1 MTHLWNCKG
10 TYSGIASAYRP
21 ASQMRKNYKTTRPS
35 THRRPTNFQQCS
47 EHVVFLPIWLR
58 NLLRA
63 TMACT
68 FLIIWMS
75 KSTARLRCFFTI
87 LTSKCVSRSNGVQ
100 FLISHLPK
108 RLHTCRFSE
117 YTFRPSGPTRHWKK
131 RLFYLFARLHLLSA
145 DSFSSLIFFLLLF
158 SSLTALTPIASSVP
172 IFESLTSK
180 LTSAKLAQSTSQY
193 YFVLLLQKLHKTL
206 PSTSLHYKACTKHF
220 PVILCNTKLAQSTS
234 QYYCVLQS
242 LHKVLPSTT
251 FFYCARHS
259 GLLVL
264 QNLHEVLAGTIC
276 TTKVAQTLPSTTPK
290 SVQSTLYYKAC
301 KMYFPVCTAKIAQS
315 TSQYCLYYKLAQNTQ
330 NTAPYYF
337 VHQSLHESLPGI
349 TLHCKA
355 CAKYSY
361 TQQAFEHR
369 SFHVHSGS
377 RNCCSKTR
385 FRRQSE
391 KGTGRF
397 WSTVSN

>member
-1 MTHLWNCKG
+1 MWCFCQFDFETCFAPQWHALFWSYECLKALRG
-10 TYSGIASAYRP
+10 WG
-21 ASQMRKNYKTTRPS
+21 
-35 THRRPTNFQQCS
+35 
-47 EHVVFLPIWLR
+47 VFL
-58 NLLRA
+58 
-63 TMACT
+63 
-68 FLIIWMS
+68 
-75 KSTARLRCFFTI
+75 TI
-87 LTSKCVSRSNGVQ
+87 LTSKCASRSNGVQ

-117 YTFRPSGPTRHWKK
+117 YTFRPRTHKTLEKATLLPFRAPASSFCW
-131 RLFYLFARLHLLSA
+131 LFLFADLLS
-145 DSFSSLIFFLLLF
+145 SSLLF
-158 SSLTALTPIASSVP
+158 SSLTALTPIASSVH
-172 IFESLTSK
+172 IVESLTSK

-220 PVILCNTKLAQSTS
+220 PAVLCNTKLARSTS

-251 FFYCARHS
+251 FFTAQDTSS

-315 TSQYCLYYKLAQNTQ
+315 TSQYCLYYKLAQNT
-330 NTAPYYF
+330 APYYF
-337 VHQSLHESLPGI
+337 VLQSLHESLPGI

-355 CAKYSY
+355 CANYSY

-385 FRRQSE
+385 SRRQSE